1 MQCDLKFP
9 PANTE
14 DPWKPSPGEIS
25 SKNAFH
31 YMVTTPL
38 VIQVCV
44 CDRPAPQNIT
54 AQFLRVR
61 LAFEDGYPEN
71 AENPGGQRTIYP
83 RLQDP

>member
-1 MQCDLKFP
+1 MTDILLQIDLNYFK
-9 PANTE
+9 
-14 DPWKPSPGEIS
+14 
-25 SKNAFH
+25 
-31 YMVTTPL
+31 
-38 VIQVCV
+38 VCV
-44 CDRPAPQNIT
+44 CDCPAPEDIP